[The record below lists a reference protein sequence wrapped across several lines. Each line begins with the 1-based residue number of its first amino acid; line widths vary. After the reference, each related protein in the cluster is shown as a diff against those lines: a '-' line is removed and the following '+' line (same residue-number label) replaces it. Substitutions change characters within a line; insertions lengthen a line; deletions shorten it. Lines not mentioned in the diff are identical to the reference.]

1 MIDMKQKP
9 ASPVTLLGD
18 EADDGQ
24 YPYGLQIRLDNE
36 SLKRLG
42 IGEGNLPQVGQRFAI
57 SGLAEVVEVSKE
69 DGQTEKGYC
78 VELQIQQIE
87 LAAPE
92 AMNEQQA
99 AYARVSRMYD

>member
-9 ASPVTLLGD
+9 SSPVTMLGD
-18 EADDGQ
+18 VAEEGA
-24 YPYGLQIRLDNE
+24 YPEELRIELNNE

-57 SGLAEVVEVSKE
+57 SGLAEVVEVCKE
-69 DGQTEKGYC
+69 DGQLEKGFC
-78 VELQIQQIE
+78 VELQIQQFE
-87 LAAPE
+87 LAPPE

-99 AYARVSRMYD
+99 AHARLSKLYD